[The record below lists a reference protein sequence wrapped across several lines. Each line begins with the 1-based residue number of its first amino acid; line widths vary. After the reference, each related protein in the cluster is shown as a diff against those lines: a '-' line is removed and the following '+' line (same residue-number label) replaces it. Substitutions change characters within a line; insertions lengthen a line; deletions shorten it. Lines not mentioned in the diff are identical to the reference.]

1 MLRLKPP
8 RPAYNRLKISYQ
20 LEKTRELEIEEQIKK
35 CTIFSPS
42 DGEVTYAN
50 KTSGGS
56 QDGVLIEEGKQVRE
70 RQRLSGYPTLPFYGL
85 EQK

>member
-1 MLRLKPP
+1 MNASIKTTKARLQS
-8 RPAYNRLKISYQ
+8 AENSYQ

-70 RQRLSGYPTLPFYGL
+70 RQTIIRLPERFPSTG
-85 EQK
+85 